1 MKRVGDGAD
10 TTNTAAD
17 MFDITEEVEDTP
29 DGQMDMKVGGMGGR
43 GWTGG
48 TL

>member
-1 MKRVGDGAD
+1 MRRVGDGAD
-10 TTNTAAD
+10 TMDAAAD

-29 DGQMDMKVGGMGGR
+29 DGQMDTKVGGMGCG
-43 GWTGG
+43 GSTGG